1 MSEKIA
7 VIGGGISGLSA
18 AWHLSKYSN
27 VTLYEKNS
35 YYGGHAHTIS
45 LKDTNEVNVSVDVGF
60 MVFNKASY
68 PNLIKFFDLLNIER
82 HQSDMSFSM
91 SDEVSNYEYSGSGLK
106 GYFGQ
111 KSNVYN
117 KKHWQ
122 QLIAI
127 IKFYS
132 NAEQSIKKYSKS
144 ISLNDFL
151 KAENYP
157 TFFTNNHIIP
167 MCSAIWSCDPKKML
181 EYPAH
186 DFVNFFINHGLFKLS
201 NRPKWSSVAGGS
213 KKYVD
218 AIIEASIFK
227 KRNNVNRLKIEK
239 KGKKYKITDNDSK
252 SIDFDK
258 IVLATQAPESK
269 VLIESCDKELA
280 KLLDK
285 FKYQQNIGYLH
296 SDPNQMPR
304 NKKLWSSWNYTRKI
318 KTNNMNLSMTY
329 WLNNIQKLNTQSDF
343 FLTLNPEKKIPEKN
357 IIEEIIFTHPIFD
370 LSNKEVKKRVMERQ
384 GKNNIWVCGSFL
396 GYGFHEDGI
405 QSGLLAAESI
415 TKQER
420 PWTTDKAWNRIAV

>member
-68 PNLIKFFDLLNIER
+68 PNLVKFFDLLNIER

-157 TFFTNNHIIP
+157 TFFTNNHI
-167 MCSAIWSCDPKKML
+167 
-181 EYPAH
+181 
-186 DFVNFFINHGLFKLS
+186 LS
-201 NRPKWSSVAGGS
+201 
-213 KKYVD
+213 
-218 AIIEASIFK
+218 
-227 KRNNVNRLKIEK
+227 
-239 KGKKYKITDNDSK
+239 
-252 SIDFDK
+252 
-258 IVLATQAPESK
+258 
-269 VLIESCDKELA
+269 LIH
-280 KLLDK
+280 
-285 FKYQQNIGYLH
+285 I
-296 SDPNQMPR
+296 
-304 NKKLWSSWNYTRKI
+304 
-318 KTNNMNLSMTY
+318 
-329 WLNNIQKLNTQSDF
+329 
-343 FLTLNPEKKIPEKN
+343 
-357 IIEEIIFTHPIFD
+357 
-370 LSNKEVKKRVMERQ
+370 
-384 GKNNIWVCGSFL
+384 
-396 GYGFHEDGI
+396 
-405 QSGLLAAESI
+405 
-415 TKQER
+415 
-420 PWTTDKAWNRIAV
+420 